1 LPSCSRPAEVVRRDW
16 EALPV
21 TIERKTVTH
30 LVRPHRTTAVV
41 RLEGGGEYGRGEE
54 VTFQADDL
62 LRESPRESWQFSGTF
77 DVFSLWLASEDLFER
92 PPEYGVV
99 RNYRR
104 WAFEAAALDLALRQA
119 GARFDETVVRTPEP
133 VHFVVSPAPGFSHV
147 PPEAR
152 LKIDAIDARPGLPV
166 DVVDFK
172 GSGDRA
178 AVEAALALYPDALLE
193 DPPVVV
199 PGARVSWDI
208 PITSADEVR
217 RLADRPSAINVKP
230 ARLGSVAALFD
241 LYDLCADEGIEL
253 YGGGQY
259 ELGPG
264 RAQIQ
269 LLASLFHP
277 RGPNDV
283 APAGYNEPTPDAGL
297 PTSPLEITP
306 RVGFGIL

>member
-1 LPSCSRPAEVVRRDW
+1 MLRRDW

-21 TIERKTVTH
+21 TIERKSVSRMVSVGG
-30 LVRPHRTTAVV
+30 LRTTAIVH
-41 RLEGGGEYGRGEE
+41 LEGGGEHGYGEE
-54 VTFQADDL
+54 VTFQEHDL
-62 LRESPRESWQFSGTF
+62 LPASPPLPWRFSGSF
-77 DVFSLWLASEDLFER
+77 REFSLWLTSGDVFARAPEFE
-92 PPEYGVV
+92 VV
-99 RNYRR
+99 RNYRH

-119 GARFDETVVRTPEP
+119 GARFDDVVGRAPEP
-133 VHFVVSPAPGFSHV
+133 VRFVVSPPPGFNAF
-147 PPEAR
+147 PPGAR
-152 LKIDAIDARPGLPV
+152 LKIDAVDLRPGLPV

-178 AVEAALALYPDALLE
+178 AVGSALELYPDALLE

-208 PITSADEVR
+208 GITSADEVR
-217 RLADRPSAINVKP
+217 RLTAPPSAINVKP
-230 ARLGSVAALFD
+230 ARLGSVTSLFAL
-241 LYDLCADEGIEL
+241 YELCAAEKIEM
-253 YGGGQY
+253 YGGGQH

-277 RGPNDV
+277 HAPNDV
-283 APAGYNEPTPDAGL
+283 APAGYNEPGHASGL

-306 RVGFGIL
+306 RVGFGTT

>member
-1 LPSCSRPAEVVRRDW
+1 MLRRDW
-16 EALPV
+16 EDLPL

-41 RLEGGGEYGRGEE
+41 RLEGGGEHGLGEE
-54 VTFQADDL
+54 VTFQEDDL
-62 LRESPRESWQFSGTF
+62 LRESPRESWRFSGSF
-77 DVFSLWLASEDLFER
+77 REFSLRLASEDLFER
-92 PPEYGVV
+92 PPEYDVV

-119 GARFDETVVRTPEP
+119 GARFDDIVGRSAEP
-133 VHFVVSPAPGFSHV
+133 VDFVVSPSPGFGAFAAG
-147 PPEAR
+147 AR
-152 LKIDAIDARPGLPV
+152 LKIDAVDLRPELPV
-166 DVVDFK
+166 DVIDFK
-172 GSGDRA
+172 GLGDEA

-208 PITSADEVR
+208 SITSAEEVG
-217 RLADRPSAINVKP
+217 RLRKRPSAINVKP
-230 ARLGSVAALFD
+230 ARLGSLAALAD
-241 LYDLCADEGIEL
+241 LYELCAGEAIAV
-253 YGGGQY
+253 YGGGQH

-277 RGPNDV
+277 RAPNDV
-283 APAGYNEPTPDAGL
+283 APAGYNEPHPPDGL

-306 RVGFGIL
+306 RLGFGTT